1 MPKKEKVYTKLITA
15 PVPEPLLERL
25 VGVVNV
31 TGIKKAQILRN
42 LVEMNVPEVTFTKQ
56 FWKDVRAESFIKRGL
71 SKPEVIEE
79 LCFSLGLEWAGGNDV
94 IMDGERHTLNVSGDN
109 GITGIISIIES
120 FYKLVYPN
128 EC

>member
-1 MPKKEKVYTKLITA
+1 MPKKDKVYTKLITA
-15 PVPEPLLERL
+15 AVPEPLMDRM
-25 VGVVNV
+25 VDAVTA

-42 LVEMNVPEVTFTKQ
+42 LVENNVPEIHFTRQ
-56 FWKDVRAESFIKRGL
+56 FWKDIRAESFIKRGL

-79 LCFSLGLEWAGGNDV
+79 ICFSLGLEWAGGYDV

-109 GITGIISIIES
+109 GITGIISIVES